1 MQINIINKVNMH
13 MRTLLNYKTNSLVQL
28 TTLYSVNPTPPLKTA
43 SLSNFN
49 YFSFLRLTAIFITFD
64 HVRSIVP
71 EYTYGK
77 GDWGILIKID
87 FPPLGK

>member
-1 MQINIINKVNMH
+1 MC
-13 MRTLLNYKTNSLVQL
+13 TLLNYKTNSLGQL
-28 TTLYSVNPTPPLKTA
+28 TTLYSLNPTSPLKTA

-49 YFSFLRLTAIFITFD
+49 YFSFLMQTAIFITFD
-64 HVRSIVP
+64 DVGCIVP

-87 FPPLGK
+87 FPPPGK

>member
-13 MRTLLNYKTNSLVQL
+13 IRAPLNNKTNSLVQL
-28 TTLYSVNPTPPLKTA
+28 TTLYSVNPTHPLKTA

-49 YFSFLRLTAIFITFD
+49 YFSFLRPTAIFITFD
-64 HVRSIVP
+64 DVWRIVP

-87 FPPLGK
+87 FPPPGK

>member
-1 MQINIINKVNMH
+1 
-13 MRTLLNYKTNSLVQL
+13 MRTLLNYKTNSLGQL
-28 TTLYSVNPTPPLKTA
+28 TTLYINPTPSLKTA

-49 YFSFLRLTAIFITFD
+49 YFSFLRQTAIFITFD
-64 HVRSIVP
+64 DGRCIVP

-87 FPPLGK
+87 FPSPGK

>member
-1 MQINIINKVNMH
+1 MQINFINKVNMH
-13 MRTLLNYKTNSLVQL
+13 MRALLNCKTNSLVQL
-28 TTLYSVNPTPPLKTA
+28 TTLYSVNPNPPLKTA

-49 YFSFLRLTAIFITFD
+49 YFSFLRPTAIFITFD
-64 HVRSIVP
+64 DVRRIVL

-87 FPPLGK
+87 FPPPGK